1 MAALVSPKPASTG
14 VIRRSL
20 YNPSYVAALIVRE
33 LAYELPDTVIGPI
46 VSFAVPVDGRSDA
59 GAGLRANAPASMGDD
74 EADSSS
80 ARAGQP
86 GPF

>member
-1 MAALVSPKPASTG
+1 VASTG
-14 VIRRSL
+14 VLRRSL
-20 YNPSYVAALIVRE
+20 YNPSCVAALIVRE

-46 VSFAVPVDGRSDA
+46 VSFPVAAGSPMDA
-59 GAGLRANAPASMGDD
+59 GAGLRALVRPSMGDD

-80 ARAGQP
+80 ARRQP

>member
-1 MAALVSPKPASTG
+1 MSPKLASTG

-20 YNPSYVAALIVRE
+20 YNPSCVAALIVRE

-46 VSFAVPVDGRSDA
+46 VPFAVQAGSPMDDGAS
-59 GAGLRANAPASMGDD
+59 LRAMVRPSMGDD
-74 EADSSS
+74 EADSS
-80 ARAGQP
+80 RTRVRQP